1 MAALP
6 TNYPLPAF
14 DPTLPVA
21 SQEAMQRLVAQ
32 LQLVPGIVGGDVD
45 NLPPFL
51 QKILAIARGDTAMGP
66 GSNPVVLPFT
76 TGSVV
81 LAILADYFD
90 LNDTGTADQLRKEA
104 AILALVRTA
113 SGA

>member
-81 LAILADYFD
+81 LAIL
-90 LNDTGTADQLRKEA
+90 NDTGTADQLRKEA